1 VSRPRLVFRKRVKL
15 FGPLYLNASLHHI
28 GLGVHVPGASFSIN
42 DSGRRQASIGIP
54 GSGMRVQ
61 QVWAGKTSGGAMSQS
76 SRSPRMVST
85 PRLSWWPL
93 VMAVVM
99 FIALLLAA
107 LR

>member
-42 DSGRRQASIGIP
+42 DAGRRQASIGVP

-61 QVWAGKTSGGAMSQS
+61 QVWSGKPASQNGKTDLTVS
-76 SRSPRMVST
+76 ST
-85 PRLSWWPL
+85 PRLRWWPL
-93 VMAVVM
+93 VMALVM
-99 FIALLLAA
+99 LIALLVAA
-107 LR
+107 MR

>member
-1 VSRPRLVFRKRVKL
+1 MSRPRLVFRKRVKL

-54 GSGMRVQ
+54 GSGLRVQ
-61 QVWAGKTSGGAMSQS
+61 QVWSGKPARPAGLSFTQVKNSA
-76 SRSPRMVST
+76 
-85 PRLSWWPL
+85 PRLNVWPL
-93 VMAVVM
+93 GIGALML
-99 FIALLLAA
+99 IALLLAA